1 MQRRANPQRVSV
13 MGGTATQMLNDEMQ
27 AILRNG
33 TFIAQ
38 MKNLGGRKTAQG
50 AARVGSP
57 AQFEQLDEL
66 NRPVRRF

>member
-1 MQRRANPQRVSV
+1 
-13 MGGTATQMLNDEMQ
+13 MLNDEMQ

-50 AARVGSP
+50 ATRVGSP
-57 AQFEQLDEL
+57 AHFEQLDEL